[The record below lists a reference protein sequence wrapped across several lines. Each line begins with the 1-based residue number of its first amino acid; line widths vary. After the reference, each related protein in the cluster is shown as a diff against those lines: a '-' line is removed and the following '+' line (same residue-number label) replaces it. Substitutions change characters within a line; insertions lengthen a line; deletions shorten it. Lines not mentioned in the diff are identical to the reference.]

1 MVRWHQMAETVM
13 IHPSG
18 GSQRQ
23 ATTNAVGA
31 EPVAVSRR
39 LRRSYE
45 AGHSPKLLVLVDD
58 TEDCGKAVYYASRRA
73 ARIRA
78 KLVLLRVIA
87 PSYGELE
94 WLSVAE
100 VIRSEA
106 QQEAQQLLDR
116 FATLAQSVAAELP
129 ETVIRQGNNAR
140 EIFKLIESDEDI
152 AVLVLAAG
160 PSNKGPGPLVSELAR
175 TAGAYPVPIVI
186 VPAHLGD
193 AELDALS

>member
-1 MVRWHQMAETVM
+1 MAETVM
-13 IHPSG
+13 IPPSG
-18 GSQRQ
+18 GSQQQ
-23 ATTNAVGA
+23 ATNAVGA
-31 EPVAVSRR
+31 EPNHVSRR

-73 ARIRA
+73 ARIGA

-87 PSYGELE
+87 PSHGELE

-106 QQEAQQLLDR
+106 QQEAQLLLDR
-116 FATLAQSVAAELP
+116 YATLAQSVAAELP
-129 ETVIRQGNNAR
+129 ETVIRQGNTAR
-140 EIFKLIESDEDI
+140 EIFKLIEVDEDI

-175 TAGAYPVPIVI
+175 TAGTYPVPIVI

-193 AELDALS
+193 TELDALS

>member
-1 MVRWHQMAETVM
+1 MVPWHQMAETVM

-18 GSQRQ
+18 GSQQQ
-23 ATTNAVGA
+23 ATNAVGA
-31 EPVAVSRR
+31 EPVPVSRR

-116 FATLAQSVAAELP
+116 YATLAQSVAAELP
-129 ETVIRQGNNAR
+129 ETVIRQGNSAR
-140 EIFKLIESDEDI
+140 EIFKLIETDEDI
-152 AVLVLAAG
+152 AVLILAAG

-175 TAGAYPVPIVI
+175 TAGTYPVPIVI

>member
-1 MVRWHQMAETVM
+1 MVRWHQMAETV
-13 IHPSG
+13 
-18 GSQRQ
+18 GSQQQ
-23 ATTNAVGA
+23 ATNAVGG
-31 EPVAVSRR
+31 EPVPVSRR

-73 ARIRA
+73 ARIAA

-106 QQEAQQLLDR
+106 QQDAQQLLDR
-116 FATLAQSVAAELP
+116 YATFAQSVAAQLP
-129 ETVIRQGNNAR
+129 ETVIRQGNTNTAR
-140 EIFKLIESDEDI
+140 EIFKLIETDEDI

-175 TAGAYPVPIVI
+175 TAGTYPVPIVI

>member
-1 MVRWHQMAETVM
+1 MAETVT
-13 IHPSG
+13 IDLSG
-18 GSQRQ
+18 GSQQQ
-23 ATTNAVGA
+23 ATDAVGA
-31 EPVAVSRR
+31 EPVPVSRR

-73 ARIRA
+73 ARIGA

-106 QQEAQQLLDR
+106 QQDAQQLLDR
-116 FATLAQSVAAELP
+116 YATFAQSVAAELP
-129 ETVIRQGNNAR
+129 ETVIRQGNAAR
-140 EIFKLIESDEDI
+140 EIFKLIETDEDI

-175 TAGAYPVPIVI
+175 TAGTYPVPIVI

>member
-1 MVRWHQMAETVM
+1 MAETLM
-13 IHPSG
+13 THASG
-18 GSQRQ
+18 GSPRQ
-23 ATTNAVGA
+23 ATTEVGA

-45 AGHSPKLLVLVDD
+45 AGHTPKLLVLVED

-73 ARIRA
+73 ARIAA

-106 QQEAQQLLDR
+106 QQDAQQLLDR
-116 FATLAQSVAAELP
+116 YATLDRSVAAEVP
-129 ETVIRQGNNAR
+129 ETVIRQGITAR
-140 EIFKLIESDEDI
+140 EIFKLIETDEDI

-160 PSNKGPGPLVSELAR
+160 PSNKAPGPLVSELAR
-175 TAGAYPVPIVI
+175 TAGTYPVPIVI